1 MEAKQMQLQNFF
13 IFLMDCICIVL
24 SYILASYLRFGNLWG
39 GYTKG
44 IVLLRMG
51 ILLMS
56 ITLVYFIFNP
66 NRNFFSRTKKQELIA
81 VFRNILIMGAAI
93 SMAAFLMQDAQK
105 YSRLVYGYFCGID
118 FVVMYVSHLL
128 YKKYMNDIYS
138 KGIGGRKVL
147 ILTSADRAEGICQN
161 IQVNNSWNIKIVGI
175 VLADEQENMID
186 RYLDKG
192 KMYVLDDN
200 GIKCECIVTDEGNDV
215 LEIKNIATVPD
226 YQGKG
231 DARSLIDLIVE

>member
-81 VFRNILIMGAAI
+81 VFRNILIMGATI

-147 ILTSADRAEGICQN
+147 ILTSADRAEGIC
-161 IQVNNSWNIKIVGI
+161 
-175 VLADEQENMID
+175 
-186 RYLDKG
+186 
-192 KMYVLDDN
+192 
-200 GIKCECIVTDEGNDV
+200 
-215 LEIKNIATVPD
+215 
-226 YQGKG
+226 
-231 DARSLIDLIVE
+231 

>member
-81 VFRNILIMGAAI
+81 VFRNILIMGATI
-93 SMAAFLMQDAQK
+93 SMAAFLCRMHRSIPGW
-105 YSRLVYGYFCGID
+105 YT
-118 FVVMYVSHLL
+118 
-128 YKKYMNDIYS
+128 DIFA
-138 KGIGGRKVL
+138 GL
-147 ILTSADRAEGICQN
+147 IL
-161 IQVNNSWNIKIVGI
+161 
-175 VLADEQENMID
+175 L
-186 RYLDKG
+186 
-192 KMYVLDDN
+192 
-200 GIKCECIVTDEGNDV
+200 
-215 LEIKNIATVPD
+215 
-226 YQGKG
+226 
-231 DARSLIDLIVE
+231 

>member
-66 NRNFFSRTKKQELIA
+66 TNWNLFVQCSRY
-81 VFRNILIMGAAI
+81 NC
-93 SMAAFLMQDAQK
+93 
-105 YSRLVYGYFCGID
+105 YY
-118 FVVMYVSHLL
+118 
-128 YKKYMNDIYS
+128 
-138 KGIGGRKVL
+138 VL
-147 ILTSADRAEGICQN
+147 IRVQTHIRGTS
-161 IQVNNSWNIKIVGI
+161 S
-175 VLADEQENMID
+175 VLQ
-186 RYLDKG
+186 
-192 KMYVLDDN
+192 
-200 GIKCECIVTDEGNDV
+200 
-215 LEIKNIATVPD
+215 
-226 YQGKG
+226 YQH
-231 DARSLIDLIVE
+231 I

>member
-81 VFRNILIMGAAI
+81 VFRNILIMGATI

-175 VLADEQENMID
+175 VLADEQE
-186 RYLDKG
+186 K
-192 KMYVLDDN
+192 K
-200 GIKCECIVTDEGNDV
+200 
-215 LEIKNIATVPD
+215 EIMQA
-226 YQGKG
+226 
-231 DARSLIDLIVE
+231 L

>member
-81 VFRNILIMGAAI
+81 VFRNILIMGATI

-118 FVVMYVSHLL
+118 IVVMYVSHLL
-128 YKKYMNDIYS
+128 YKKYMNDKALIKSYQIWQFSRSTISQVENIYDS
-138 KGIGGRKVL
+138 IRNTSMLGI
-147 ILTSADRAEGICQN
+147 ILTT
-161 IQVNNSWNIKIVGI
+161 
-175 VLADEQENMID
+175 LAGGCKLRD
-186 RYLDKG
+186 
-192 KMYVLDDN
+192 
-200 GIKCECIVTDEGNDV
+200 
-215 LEIKNIATVPD
+215 
-226 YQGKG
+226 
-231 DARSLIDLIVE
+231 

>member
-1 MEAKQMQLQNFF
+1 MLLKSISKEEKRERQEEKLWKQKQMQLQNFF

-105 YSRLVYGYFCGID
+105 YSRLVYGYF
-118 FVVMYVSHLL
+118 FVGSILL
-128 YKKYMNDIYS
+128 
-138 KGIGGRKVL
+138 
-147 ILTSADRAEGICQN
+147 
-161 IQVNNSWNIKIVGI
+161 
-175 VLADEQENMID
+175 
-186 RYLDKG
+186 
-192 KMYVLDDN
+192 
-200 GIKCECIVTDEGNDV
+200 
-215 LEIKNIATVPD
+215 
-226 YQGKG
+226 
-231 DARSLIDLIVE
+231 

>member
-81 VFRNILIMGAAI
+81 VFRNILIMGATI

-105 YSRLVYGYFCGID
+105 FQAGIRIFLRD
-118 FVVMYVSHLL
+118 
-128 YKKYMNDIYS
+128 
-138 KGIGGRKVL
+138 
-147 ILTSADRAEGICQN
+147 
-161 IQVNNSWNIKIVGI
+161 
-175 VLADEQENMID
+175 
-186 RYLDKG
+186 
-192 KMYVLDDN
+192 
-200 GIKCECIVTDEGNDV
+200 
-215 LEIKNIATVPD
+215 
-226 YQGKG
+226 
-231 DARSLIDLIVE
+231 

>member
-105 YSRLVYGYFCGID
+105 YSDWYTDI
-118 FVVMYVSHLL
+118 FVGSILL
-128 YKKYMNDIYS
+128 
-138 KGIGGRKVL
+138 
-147 ILTSADRAEGICQN
+147 
-161 IQVNNSWNIKIVGI
+161 
-175 VLADEQENMID
+175 
-186 RYLDKG
+186 
-192 KMYVLDDN
+192 
-200 GIKCECIVTDEGNDV
+200 
-215 LEIKNIATVPD
+215 
-226 YQGKG
+226 
-231 DARSLIDLIVE
+231 